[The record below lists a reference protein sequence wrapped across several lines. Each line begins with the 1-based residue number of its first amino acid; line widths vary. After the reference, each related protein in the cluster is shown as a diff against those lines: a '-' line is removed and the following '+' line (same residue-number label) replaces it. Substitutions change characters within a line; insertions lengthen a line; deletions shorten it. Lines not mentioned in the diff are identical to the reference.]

1 MCEGFVLCALAF
13 VLLAAASHRFHR
25 DAGATLPA
33 QRRWLRGLG
42 AALIL
47 VALLRAGTAI
57 DGERWVR
64 LLVCASLAAVMVV
77 LTLSVRARA
86 VLYPL
91 RRLLTRRSEASTRA
105 RDPEGLVA
113 ARV

>member
-1 MCEGFVLCALAF
+1 MCEGFMLCALAF

-25 DAGATLPA
+25 EAGATLHA

-42 AALIL
+42 TALIV

-64 LLVCASLAAVMVV
+64 LLVCASLAAVTVV
-77 LTLSVRARA
+77 LTLSVRAPA

-91 RRLLTRRSEASTRA
+91 RRLLTRRAET
-105 RDPEGLVA
+105 A
-113 ARV
+113 ARTREVEVLAGVRG

>member
-1 MCEGFVLCALAF
+1 MCEGFAVCALAF

-25 DAGATLPA
+25 DAGAIAPA

-42 AALIL
+42 VALIAL
-47 VALLRAGTAI
+47 ALLRAGTAI

-64 LLVCASLAAVMVV
+64 LLVCASLAAVAVV
-77 LTLSVRARA
+77 LTLSVRAAA

-91 RRLLTRRSEASTRA
+91 RRLLTRRMAASA
-105 RDPEGLVA
+105 REVEEFA
-113 ARV
+113 AAQG

>member
-33 QRRWLRGLG
+33 QRRWLRGVG
-42 AALIL
+42 VALIV

-64 LLVCASLAAVMVV
+64 LLVCASLAAVSVV
-77 LTLSVRARA
+77 LALSVRAAA

-91 RRLLTRRSEASTRA
+91 RRLFTRRVAAPAPA
-105 RDPEGLVA
+105 REVEVLVA
-113 ARV
+113 ARG

>member
-25 DAGATLPA
+25 DAGATSPA

-91 RRLLTRRSEASTRA
+91 RRLLMRR
-105 RDPEGLVA
+105 VA
-113 ARV
+113 ASARTREVEVLAVVRG

>member
-1 MCEGFVLCALAF
+1 MCEGFAVCALAF

-25 DAGATLPA
+25 DAGATAPA

-42 AALIL
+42 MALIAL
-47 VALLRAGTAI
+47 ALLRAGTAI

-64 LLVCASLAAVMVV
+64 LLVCASLAAVAVV
-77 LTLSVRARA
+77 LTLSVRAAA

-91 RRLLTRRSEASTRA
+91 RRLLTRRAAAPAGREVEA
-105 RDPEGLVA
+105 LVA
-113 ARV
+113 ARG

>member
-25 DAGATLPA
+25 DAGATSPA

-42 AALIL
+42 TALIV

-64 LLVCASLAAVMVV
+64 LLVCASLAAVTVV
-77 LTLSVRARA
+77 LTLSVRATA
-86 VLYPL
+86 VLSPV
-91 RRLLTRRSEASTRA
+91 RRVLARRKEASARA
-105 RDPEGLVA
+105 REVEGLA
-113 ARV
+113 TARG